1 MDPVLTIP
9 MGNESED
16 DMMCSGCCKSITCSN
31 GAAHK
36 KHEDDSHH
44 QGETSGSSLFVR
56 GGSTSQIFSGTKS
69 EHVEYDHKPEVT
81 VVIHTAVN
89 TLICSF
95 CRGSSAY
102 HHRVKFQGS
111 HTVSS

>member
-81 VVIHTAVN
+81 VVIHTAVR

-95 CRGSSAY
+95 CRGS
-102 HHRVKFQGS
+102 HIIIG
-111 HTVSS
+111 